1 MERYAETQ
9 RTSGTKSSPSRHLSV
24 PPAGHVLSSVHYCP
38 FSCSFSPPS
47 PAFAFLLFLLPDI
60 PILPSF
66 YAALSLLLLL
76 LLVGFCPCQP
86 PRPTDPLPPLP
97 PLSSSSNL
105 PPCLSFSSSTTT
117 SRATDSPLCLS
128 VFFHSHRLVPRAFS
142 SACCERKRQLTVVQ
156 VTGRKRRADDAVEGE
171 AGFNRVAAF
180 FFMLAQICGE
190 RETLSHALA
199 LRSLPVCLWRES
211 EKIAAASSFV

>member
-38 FSCSFSPPS
+38 FFCSFSPPS

-86 PRPTDPLPPLP
+86 PCPTDPLPPLP
-97 PLSSSSNL
+97 PSPHLQTSHPASPSRL
-105 PPCLSFSSSTTT
+105 PPPHHV
-117 SRATDSPLCLS
+117 RPIRPS
-128 VFFHSHRLVPRAFS
+128 VSLYS
-142 SACCERKRQLTVVQ
+142 YTLTVSSPVPSRQ
-156 VTGRKRRADDAVEGE
+156 
-171 AGFNRVAAF
+171 RVAN
-180 FFMLAQICGE
+180 G
-190 RETLSHALA
+190 RGS
-199 LRSLPVCLWRES
+199 
-211 EKIAAASSFV
+211 